1 MRTLLK
7 LINNFLSD
15 LYKID
20 LLRTSIV
27 IIRFVYLF
35 YIRKKISYL
44 INPNKKISNHIMV
57 NKIDGSTDTVITH
70 NMHFTDNF
78 FNLKK
83 TFKRFSGSKT
93 MMISS
98 PLKSVD
104 FINYENFKVLS
115 VGPRNEGE
123 LFQIRSLGFQWK
135 NIYGIDLL
143 SYSDKIVL
151 GDIHNSNYQSD
162 FFNIVFCGWVLTYSE
177 DHEKILDE
185 LFRLVKNNGIITIGF
200 SYNPKENNNL
210 YSTEQIIKKF
220 EKKISHIYFNF
231 DAFKSNPK
239 NKRHSILMFK
249 VKK

>member
-1 MRTLLK
+1 MKTVSK
-7 LINNFLSD
+7 IINNFLSD

-27 IIRFVYLF
+27 IIRFIYLF
-35 YIRKKISYL
+35 HLRKKISYY

-57 NKIDGSTDTVITH
+57 NKIDGSRDTVILH
-70 NMHFTDNF
+70 NMHFTDDF

-83 TFKRFSGSKT
+83 TFKRFSGYKT

-104 FINYENFKVLS
+104 FINYDNFKVLS

-123 LFQIRSLGFQWK
+123 LFQIRSLGFKWK

-143 SYSDKIVL
+143 SYSEKIVL
-151 GDIHNSNYQSD
+151 GDIHNSNYQND
-162 FFNIVFCGWVLTYSE
+162 FFNIIFCGWVLTYSE
-177 DHEKILDE
+177 DYEKIIDE

-200 SYNPKENNNL
+200 SYNPKNDYKL
-210 YSTEQIIKKF
+210 YSTDQIIKKY
-220 EKKISHIYFNF
+220 KNKISHIYFNF
-231 DAFKSNPK
+231 DAFKSNLK
-239 NKRHSILMFK
+239 IKRHSILMFK